1 MAAGDEYLSLV
12 GKDGLNE
19 LEIAKKSAQ
28 ELGNIVVDVNSKVAA
43 LYGKFKD
50 TKSMKEFNKQYEEAR
65 KLVDDLNASTKAYEK
80 SLADEAKQKY
90 LNEKADK
97 AASAAAREKLKLA
110 QDLKK
115 QQDDILKQQK
125 KEEEQLKRNT
135 SAYDKLRKV
144 QSEAAKAALDLGATL
159 GKDSKEFKDA
169 AANAKKLNDELL
181 ELEVAVGRSQRNVGN
196 YKSAFNGL
204 QNSINQISRE
214 LPAFT
219 NSLQTGFLAIS
230 NNIPM
235 LIDEMKRL
243 RIVNEELRLSGQA
256 TIPVWKQMV
265 KGIFSWQT
273 ALSVGITLLTL
284 YGKDVIDFF
293 FKLGDASVKASDGT
307 KILTGETKILSE
319 VYKNAATT
327 YSKAASEIDILKTRF
342 FDAKAT
348 VQDKTEV
355 VKVLNKNYED
365 TIGRINGINEAEEF
379 FINRSEP
386 FVRSLMLRAQI
397 EGAYQ
402 TIAENTNTLL
412 KQQATTVE
420 DNVGTFQKIN
430 SYLVAFSKSRNLSQ
444 KQIDEEYEKQINAS
458 AKRNT
463 ANVESA
469 VERSNNVIKK
479 FILDTGKELSQLNEQ
494 FGFGEGKKEKSTAAT
509 DTVNE
514 EINLQERLNKALAEK
529 RKIDLEDSINKN
541 LAIIDDDTNS
551 LDARLDA
558 IVQYF
563 ESKRALNNIDMNS
576 ELSSIQ
582 YKLDKITEIE
592 AKSANK
598 RTKQERALLREKEVL
613 EAEKTAIVAKYA
625 IKEAD
630 ITADANKKEKA
641 AVDKAIT
648 DAEKAE
654 KLKQDNLAAIR
665 IDAGKKWKKF
675 QEDEFKAEQKKTQER
690 IKLLGQLRDA
700 ANQIFGAIEDI
711 SQNKFER
718 DMERL
723 NMQEEAI
730 DRETQVKLNALEKQ
744 GLSEEEYDQ
753 RKAEI
758 EARADQRKQ
767 LLAQNEAARQ
777 ERQADFEKGMA
788 ILKATLALYIG
799 IAQEIEK
806 GGVIGIATGAA
817 VAAYMATVI
826 ATLASTPTPQ
836 YGDGTPIGGHKGG
849 DAIIGERYEPEQV
862 TLPSGQ
868 QYIVSTPTY
877 VKNLPVGTDVTP
889 LSHMV
894 GYKGRP
900 VARGQYGDAQALVN
914 AVENGVS
921 KGLSKQPVHKTVL
934 TNNGLRYVV
943 KNGNTQTTYFNA
955 NNA

>member
-19 LEIAKKSAQ
+19 LELFKKSAR
-28 ELGNIVVDVNSKVAA
+28 ELGDIVIDANGKVAA

-50 TKSMKEFNKQYEEAR
+50 TKSMKEFNKQYDEAR

-80 SLADEAKQKY
+80 SLADEAKQRA
-90 LNEKADK
+90 LNAKAIQEEEKA
-97 AASAAAREKLKLA
+97 
-110 QDLKK
+110 
-115 QQDDILKQQK
+115 KQQK
-125 KEEEQLKRNT
+125 LKTDAIGERGRKKELSDYQLLSKAYLDARDKYRSYLFVLGEGHELTKQAADDANKLNAALKRV
-135 SAYDKLRKV
+135 D
-144 QSEAAKAALDLGATL
+144 ATT
-159 GKDSKEFKDA
+159 GEF
-169 AANAKKLNDELL
+169 
-181 ELEVAVGRSQRNVGN
+181 RRNVGN
-196 YKSAFNGL
+196 YNEVGSQFNQLLREAPNFAQSLRVGVQSLTNNVTYFGEAIARARAEGQSWSVILGNVKQSLVGL
-204 QNSINQISRE
+204 VGVMNLLTLGIVLVVNNWEKLSDF
-214 LPAFT
+214 FT
-219 NSLQTGFLAIS
+219 NSGEAARKQQRYIDGFAASLDNLRKKSEDLSDSI
-230 NNIPM
+230 NNTYDVDIAKAKALGESEEQITKRKLDEIDKRYIANQKYILSLKKNLEDAKKYGQE
-235 LIDEMKRL
+235 LIDTEADDEAFEKQVSNVRA
-243 RIVNEELRLSGQA
+243 IEEEIRRA
-256 TIPVWKQMV
+256 T
-265 KGIFSWQT
+265 
-273 ALSVGITLLTL
+273 
-284 YGKDVIDFF
+284 KDSDR
-293 FKLGDASVKASDGT
+293 FKSQYLV
-307 KILTGETKILSE
+307 
-319 VYKNAATT
+319 T
-327 YSKAASEIDILKTRF
+327 YYD
-342 FDAKAT
+342 
-348 VQDKTEV
+348 
-355 VKVLNKNYED
+355 
-365 TIGRINGINEAEEF
+365 NEARKLEAAKNNVEDF
-379 FINRSEP
+379 
-386 FVRSLMLRAQI
+386 
-397 EGAYQ
+397 
-402 TIAENTNTLL
+402 TNTDL
-412 KQQATTVE
+412 A
-420 DNVGTFQKIN
+420 
-430 SYLVAFSKSRNLSQ
+430 
-444 KQIDEEYEKQINAS
+444 
-458 AKRNT
+458 
-463 ANVESA
+463 
-469 VERSNNVIKK
+469 
-479 FILDTGKELSQLNEQ
+479 
-494 FGFGEGKKEKSTAAT
+494 
-509 DTVNE
+509 
-514 EINLQERLNKALAEK
+514 LQERLNKALAEK

-541 LAIIDDDTNS
+541 LAVIDDDKNS

-592 AKSANK
+592 GKAANK

-648 DAEKAE
+648 DAENAE
-654 KLKQDNLAAIR
+654 KRKQEGLLSIR
-665 IDAGKKWKKF
+665 IAAGKSWQKI

-753 RKAEI
+753 RKAEV

-806 GGVIGIATGAA
+806 GGAIGIATGAA

-934 TNNGLRYVV
+934 TNSGLRYVV